1 MEETSMEIA
10 IEAKGLQR
18 RFPKM
23 MSPAVHDL
31 DLTIYHGQLFGLVGP
46 DGAGKTTTLRMLASV
61 LEPDKGVVWVAGHD
75 VVREAETIRELIGY
89 MPQSFSL
96 YPDLSA
102 QENLEFFADIHRMR
116 AEYKQIRIAEMLS
129 FTRLETF
136 RKRRAGNLSGGMKKK
151 LALACALVHAPQILM
166 LDEPSTG
173 VDPVSRRE
181 LWTILTE
188 VVQQGVTVIL
198 STPYMDEAERCH
210 QVGMLYGGSLLA
222 SGSPEEMSANLPFS
236 IIEVKA
242 TPRKEMRRIVGETPG
257 IAEWRP
263 VGDRLRL
270 AVRNENGQVQ
280 TMMATLRTRFKE
292 EGLGVDFIRVERPGM
307 EDVFVHLVNERRG
320 RS

>member
-1 MEETSMEIA
+1 
-10 IEAKGLQR
+10 
-18 RFPKM
+18 
-23 MSPAVHDL
+23 
-31 DLTIYHGQLFGLVGP
+31 
-46 DGAGKTTTLRMLASV
+46 
-61 LEPDKGVVWVAGHD
+61 
-75 VVREAETIRELIGY
+75 
-89 MPQSFSL
+89 MP
-96 YPDLSA
+96 
-102 QENLEFFADIHRMR
+102 H
-116 AEYKQIRIAEMLS
+116 
-129 FTRLETF
+129 
-136 RKRRAGNLSGGMKKK
+136 KK

-188 VVQQGVTVIL
+188 VVQRGVTVIL

-222 SGSPEEMSANLPFS
+222 SGSPEEMSASVPFS

-242 TPRKEMRRIVGETPG
+242 RPRKEMRRIVGETSG

-270 AVRNENGQVQ
+270 AVPNENGQVQ
-280 TMMATLRTRFKE
+280 AIVQMLKRRFTD
-292 EGLGVDFIRVERPGM
+292 EGLVLDFIRVERPGM
-307 EDVFVHLVNERRG
+307 EDVFVHLVSERRN

>member
-1 MEETSMEIA
+1 MEIA
-10 IEAKGLQR
+10 IETRNLQK
-18 RFPKM
+18 RFPRMPK
-23 MSPAVHDL
+23 PAVHDL
-31 DLTIYHGQLFGLVGP
+31 DLTIHHGQLFGLVGP

-61 LEPDKGVVWVAGHD
+61 LEPDDGTARIVGHD
-75 VVREAETIRELIGY
+75 VVKEAESIRELIGY
-89 MPQSFSL
+89 MPQNFSL
-96 YPDLSA
+96 YPDLSV
-102 QENLEFFADIHRMR
+102 QENLDFFADIHRMR
-116 AEYKQIRIAEMLS
+116 ADRKKGRIDEMLA
-129 FTRLETF
+129 FTRLEPF

-188 VVQQGVTVIL
+188 VVHQGVTVIL

-210 QVGMLYGGSLLA
+210 QVGMLYDGSLLA
-222 SGSPEEMSANLPFS
+222 SGSPEEMSSRLPFS

-242 TPRKEMRRIVGETPG
+242 RPRKEMRRIIGETAG

-270 AVRNENGQVQ
+270 AVKNENGQAQ
-280 TMMATLRTRFKE
+280 CMMETLRLRFAE
-292 EGLGVDFIRVERPGM
+292 ESLAVDFIRVERPGM
-307 EDVFVHLVNERRG
+307 EDVFVHLVGEWRN

>member
-1 MEETSMEIA
+1 MEIA
-10 IEAKGLQR
+10 IETHGLQK

-23 MSPAVHDL
+23 PQPAVHDL
-31 DLTIYHGQLFGLVGP
+31 DLKICPGQLFGLVGP

-61 LEPDKGVVWVAGHD
+61 LVPDAGYVRIAGHD
-75 VVREAETIRELIGY
+75 VVKQAEPIRELIGY
-89 MPQSFSL
+89 MPQNFSL
-96 YPDLSA
+96 YPDLSV
-102 QENLEFFADIHRMR
+102 QENLDFFADIHRMT
-116 AEYKQIRIAEMLS
+116 ADLKDARIDEMLA
-129 FTRLETF
+129 FTHLEPF

-151 LALACALVHAPQILM
+151 LALGCALVHAPEILL

-181 LWTILTE
+181 LWTILTQ
-188 VVQQGVTVIL
+188 VVHQGVTVIL

-222 SGSPEEMSANLPFS
+222 SGSPEEMSASLPFS

-242 TPRKEMRRIVGETPG
+242 RPRKEMRRIVSETTG

-270 AVRNENGQVQ
+270 AVKNGNGQVR
-280 TMMATLRTRFKE
+280 TIMETLSQRFADE
-292 EGLGVDFIRVERPGM
+292 AMTVDFMRVERPGM
-307 EDVFVHLVNERRG
+307 EDVFVHLVGERRG